1 MKRIMAALLALCV
14 TAGTVSYPAGMHE
27 AKAAEAREAGNAE
40 TDILNAESVSDF
52 KYVELEAG
60 KVEIIKYKGSANVLA
75 IPFEIDGKMVVKIGM
90 NAFSGCSQLES
101 ITIPESVTE
110 IGYYDE
116 DRDYGVYPHMAFD
129 DCENLTEIIVEEG
142 NAWYSSQEGILY
154 NENKTSLLYC
164 PKGKNGSITI
174 PESVTEIGYY
184 DEDGNPYMPL
194 NDCENLTEIIVE
206 EGNARYS
213 SQEGILYDKNMTT
226 LLCCP
231 AGKQGSITI
240 PESVTAISIYRRQ
253 YDRDLFPIYLT
264 KALEYNALSNCPYL
278 SEILVDSDN
287 MEYSSIEGVLYNSDK
302 TKLLC
307 CPAGKQGSLVIPDGV
322 IDMGGKMKIGYL
334 PFYNCRELTSIT
346 IPESVVTLSALSFF
360 GCSNLTEIV
369 VDANNRYCSS
379 LDGILYK
386 NVLNEYGESI
396 VSLIFCPAGKQGIVT
411 VPDNVAQIEP
421 GAFYGCS
428 NLERINISKDVTDIA
443 HDEDG
448 NFEYTAFKGCS
459 RLAEIVVEKE
469 NVNYCSSDGALYYIG
484 SKFGN
489 SGTRL
494 VCCPAGKQG
503 DIDVQEK
510 AQYIEASA
518 FIGCGGITGIAM
530 PKSIASIGDEESSI
544 ADVFSDCTNL
554 AEITV
559 NEANRLF
566 SVREGMLYLGRI
578 LQFCPAGKQGSVTIP
593 QDITGIAEDAFSSCK
608 RVTEIMVDKNNGVYI
623 SLDGILY
630 RKGEDAAPKSLIRC
644 PAGKEGRITVA
655 DGVQIIG
662 DASFEGCLGVEE
674 VVMPGSVEEIGYNAF
689 YGCGDDLCIYCAKGS
704 YAERYA
710 KKHGMDYSVISKK
723 PQTITA
729 SNHTKTV
736 GDAAFPI
743 GASTDGDGV
752 LSYQS
757 SDESV
762 VIVSSKGVAAV
773 IGAGTAQVTI
783 AAAET
788 SEYEAAQKVI
798 TITVNPA
805 SGAGENPP
813 PADLAGTSYDIGG
826 CTYTITS
833 TEPKE
838 ACFTSLNDDRTVV
851 TIPNLVTINGS
862 TYEVS
867 SIAER
872 ACYGIEALQR
882 VRVGANVK
890 EIGAGAFAGCTAM
903 EQAIVPE
910 SVQTI
915 GEGAFAGCSEG
926 LCMVCARGSAAEAYA
941 VENGIRHKASADE
954 KEPQTIMAGDF
965 EKTFGDGPFPIRAST
980 DGDGALSYE
989 SDNEAVA
996 VVSAKGTVVLM
1007 GAGTARITIK
1017 ASETEN
1023 YGPAEKTI
1031 AVTVSP
1037 KPGGDQKPGGAQK
1050 PEAGGSSQEKPE
1062 NKKAQ
1067 TVTAAD
1073 LAKTYGDRPFSIGA
1087 KSSGGGALS
1096 YAVKNPAVASVDGN
1110 GTVTLK
1116 CCGVTEIVI
1125 TAAANGRYQAA
1136 SKTITLTVAP
1146 KKLSG
1151 TSAKST
1157 KAKTLTVKWKK
1168 DKAAT
1173 GYIIECS
1180 TDKKFRKNV
1189 KTATVKKNKT
1199 VSKKLTNL
1207 KGGKRYY
1214 VRACAYVQAGGAKI
1228 KGAYR
1233 TIKKAVKVKK

>member
-40 TDILNAESVSDF
+40 SIEDGFEY
-52 KYVELEAG
+52 KELEAG

-101 ITIPESVTE
+101 VTIPEGVKE
-110 IGYYDE
+110 IEEE

-142 NAWYSSQEGILY
+142 NAWYSSQDGILY
-154 NENKTSLLYC
+154 NESKTSLLHC
-164 PKGKNGSITI
+164 PKGKRGSITI
-174 PESVTEIGYY
+174 PESVAKIGYL
-184 DEDGNPYMPL
+184 DEEYGSYMPL
-194 NDCENLTEIIVE
+194 NDCKKLTEIIVG
-206 EGNARYS
+206 EGNAQYS
-213 SQEGILYDKNMTT
+213 SKDGVLYDKSMAT

-231 AGKQGSITI
+231 AGKQGDITI
-240 PESVTAISIYRRQ
+240 PESVTAIATYTWRYKRE
-253 YDRDLFPIYLT
+253 LGPIYSVKVLG
-264 KALEYNALSNCPYL
+264 YNALSNCPYL
-278 SEILVDSDN
+278 SKISVDSGN
-287 MEYSSIEGVLYNSDK
+287 TEFSSLEGVLYNSDR

-307 CPAGKQGSLVIPDGV
+307 CPAGKKGSLVIPEGV
-322 IDMGGKMKIGYL
+322 RMIGDKGDSVS
-334 PFYNCRELTSIT
+334 FYNCRELTSIT
-346 IPESVVTLSALSFF
+346 IPESVMIVSAASFF

-369 VDANNRYCSS
+369 VDANSRYCSS

-386 NVLNEYGESI
+386 NVLNEYEESI

-411 VPDNVAQIEP
+411 VPDNVAQIER

-443 HDEDG
+443 YDEYG
-448 NFEYTAFKGCS
+448 NLEYTAFKGCS
-459 RLAEIVVEKE
+459 RLAEIVVDKE

-503 DIDVQEK
+503 AIDVQEK

-704 YAERYA
+704 YAEGYA

-890 EIGAGAFAGCTAM
+890 EIGAGAFAGCTAL

-915 GEGAFAGCSEG
+915 GEGAFAGSSEG

-965 EKTFGDGPFPIRAST
+965 EKTFGDGPFPIGAST

-1050 PEAGGSSQEKPE
+1050 PDAGGSSQEKPE
-1062 NKKAQ
+1062 NKKTQ

-1110 GTVTLK
+1110 GAVTLK

>member
-1 MKRIMAALLALCV
+1 M
-14 TAGTVSYPAGMHE
+14 
-27 AKAAEAREAGNAE
+27 
-40 TDILNAESVSDF
+40 
-52 KYVELEAG
+52 
-60 KVEIIKYKGSANVLA
+60 
-75 IPFEIDGKMVVKIGM
+75 
-90 NAFSGCSQLES
+90 
-101 ITIPESVTE
+101 
-110 IGYYDE
+110 
-116 DRDYGVYPHMAFD
+116 
-129 DCENLTEIIVEEG
+129 
-142 NAWYSSQEGILY
+142 
-154 NENKTSLLYC
+154 
-164 PKGKNGSITI
+164 
-174 PESVTEIGYY
+174 
-184 DEDGNPYMPL
+184 
-194 NDCENLTEIIVE
+194 
-206 EGNARYS
+206 
-213 SQEGILYDKNMTT
+213 
-226 LLCCP
+226 CCP
-231 AGKQGSITI
+231 VGKQGSI
-240 PESVTAISIYRRQ
+240 
-253 YDRDLFPIYLT
+253 
-264 KALEYNALSNCPYL
+264 
-278 SEILVDSDN
+278 
-287 MEYSSIEGVLYNSDK
+287 
-302 TKLLC
+302 
-307 CPAGKQGSLVIPDGV
+307 VIPSGV
-322 IDMGGKMKIGYL
+322 TSIGDSA
-334 PFYNCRELTSIT
+334 FRNCGSLTSIT
-346 IPESVVTLSALSFF
+346 IPQSVEYIGEYSFF
-360 GCSNLTEIV
+360 GCSNLTDIV
-369 VDANNRYCSS
+369 VDKDNREYSS
-379 LDGILYK
+379 ADGILYNK
-386 NVLNEYGESI
+386 NMTYLN
-396 VSLIFCPAGKQGIVT
+396 C
-411 VPDNVAQIEP
+411 
-421 GAFYGCS
+421 
-428 NLERINISKDVTDIA
+428 
-443 HDEDG
+443 
-448 NFEYTAFKGCS
+448 
-459 RLAEIVVEKE
+459 
-469 NVNYCSSDGALYYIG
+469 
-484 SKFGN
+484 
-489 SGTRL
+489 
-494 VCCPAGKQG
+494 
-503 DIDVQEK
+503 
-510 AQYIEASA
+510 
-518 FIGCGGITGIAM
+518 
-530 PKSIASIGDEESSI
+530 
-544 ADVFSDCTNL
+544 
-554 AEITV
+554 
-559 NEANRLF
+559 
-566 SVREGMLYLGRI
+566 
-578 LQFCPAGKQGSVTIP
+578 
-593 QDITGIAEDAFSSCK
+593 
-608 RVTEIMVDKNNGVYI
+608 
-623 SLDGILY
+623 
-630 RKGEDAAPKSLIRC
+630 C
-644 PAGKEGRITVA
+644 PAGKEGSIMIP
-655 DGVQIIG
+655 DGTQSIG
-662 DASFEGCLGVEE
+662 QRAFEGCVGLTE
-674 VVMPGSVEEIGYNAF
+674 VSIPDSVDYIADEYLFDSCSDNICILCMP
-689 YGCGDDLCIYCAKGS
+689 GS
-704 YAERYA
+704 YAEAYA
-710 KKHGMDYSVISKK
+710 RKHNINYTVILKK

-729 SNHTKTV
+729 SNYTKTV
-736 GDAAFPI
+736 GDAAFSI

-798 TITVNPA
+798 TITVKPA

-965 EKTFGDGPFPIRAST
+965 EKTFGDGPFPIGAST

-1050 PEAGGSSQEKPE
+1050 PDAGGSSQEKPE

-1096 YAVKNPAVASVDGN
+1096 YVVKNPAVASVDGN
-1110 GTVTLK
+1110 GAVTLK

-1233 TIKKAVKVKK
+1233 TVKKAVKVKK

>member
-1 MKRIMAALLALCV
+1 MEKQKDKNQRRNDMKRIMAALLALCV

-40 TDILNAESVSDF
+40 SIEDGFEYEELANGTVKITD
-52 KYVELEAG
+52 
-60 KVEIIKYKGSANVLA
+60 YKGSGTEAV
-75 IPFEIDGKMVVKIGM
+75 IPSEINGKTVVIIG
-90 NAFSGCSQLES
+90 NQTFSKCSNLIS
-101 ITIPESVTE
+101 ITIPFGVTNIGERDYAHPNPETDVFSECHNLKEVIVDSENVSYSSKDGLLYNDEKTELFLCPAAKTGSIIIEEGIKSLNAIVFQNCCNLTDMTIPASVTSINLQFSSGCYMAGCSSLRE
-110 IGYYDE
+110 IT
-116 DRDYGVYPHMAFD
+116 VAD
-129 DCENLTEIIVEEG
+129 DNVS
-142 NAWYSSQEGILY
+142 YSSQDGILY
-154 NENKTSLLYC
+154 NKEKTQLLCCPPGKVGNVIIPDGMIDIDSAAFQNCSSLT
-164 PKGKNGSITI
+164 NIVI
-174 PESVTEIGYY
+174 PDGVNRIGWLAFQNCSSLSSVAIPRSVSQIEFSDDIWTSSYNSPFQNCSG
-184 DEDGNPYMPL
+184 
-194 NDCENLTEIIVE
+194 LTEITVNE
-206 EGNARYS
+206 ENATYAS
-213 SQEGILYDKNMTT
+213 SDGMLFTKDMGR

-231 AGKQGSITI
+231 AGQQG
-240 PESVTAISIYRRQ
+240 EVSV
-253 YDRDLFPIYLT
+253 
-264 KALEYNALSNCPYL
+264 
-278 SEILVDSDN
+278 
-287 MEYSSIEGVLYNSDK
+287 
-302 TKLLC
+302 
-307 CPAGKQGSLVIPDGV
+307 PDGV
-322 IDMGGKMKIGYL
+322 TGISIFSFDDCNGLKKIMIPKSVSFIDEPNEDLWRCMTFGT
-334 PFYNCRELTSIT
+334 CRNLEEI
-346 IPESVVTLSALSFF
+346 SVDVGNKT
-360 GCSNLTEIV
+360 
-369 VDANNRYCSS
+369 YSS
-379 LDGILYK
+379 LDGILY
-386 NVLNEYGESI
+386 
-396 VSLIFCPAGKQGIVT
+396 
-411 VPDNVAQIEP
+411 
-421 GAFYGCS
+421 
-428 NLERINISKDVTDIA
+428 SKDMTQLKCCPPGKEGDMAVPSGIIEMNKFSLCNCRNLTSIWIPQSVEKIGA
-443 HDEDG
+443 EYKDEDC
-448 NFEYTAFKGCS
+448 EYTVFVGCID
-459 RLAEIVVEKE
+459 LAEITVEDQNE
-469 NVNYCSSDGALYYIG
+469 NYSSFDGVLYAG
-484 SKFGN
+484 DSLK
-489 SGTRL
+489 
-494 VCCPAGKQG
+494 CCPAGKQEG
-503 DIDVQEK
+503 VVIKEDISSIGSHSFQNCVNLISLQIPQNVHKIGLRAFWGCIQLGNVIMPEK
-510 AQYIEASA
+510 LSMSVMNKNGNVFENCGEELCLICVEGSVAESYAIQYGINYKTVEKEKELQYIYAS
-518 FIGCGGITGIAM
+518 
-530 PKSIASIGDEESSI
+530 
-544 ADVFSDCTNL
+544 
-554 AEITV
+554 
-559 NEANRLF
+559 
-566 SVREGMLYLGRI
+566 
-578 LQFCPAGKQGSVTIP
+578 
-593 QDITGIAEDAFSSCK
+593 DI
-608 RVTEIMVDKNNGVYI
+608 
-623 SLDGILY
+623 
-630 RKGEDAAPKSLIRC
+630 
-644 PAGKEGRITVA
+644 
-655 DGVQIIG
+655 
-662 DASFEGCLGVEE
+662 
-674 VVMPGSVEEIGYNAF
+674 
-689 YGCGDDLCIYCAKGS
+689 
-704 YAERYA
+704 
-710 KKHGMDYSVISKK
+710 
-723 PQTITA
+723 
-729 SNHTKTV
+729 TKTV
-736 GDAAFPI
+736 GDMPFFIHAEL
-743 GASTDGDGV
+743 DGNGI
-752 LSYQS
+752 LSYES

-762 VIVSSKGVAAV
+762 ASVTSEGIIIIYSV
-773 IGAGTAQVTI
+773 GTAQMTI
-783 AAAET
+783 RASET
-788 SEYEAAQKVI
+788 EEYKAAQKVI

-890 EIGAGAFAGCTAM
+890 EIGAGAFAGCTAL

-915 GEGAFAGCSEG
+915 GEGAFAGSSEG

-954 KEPQTIMAGDF
+954 KEPQTITAGDF
-965 EKTFGDGPFPIRAST
+965 EKTFGDGPFPIGAST

-1037 KPGGDQKPGGAQK
+1037 KPGGDQKPGGTQK

-1116 CCGVTEIVI
+1116 GCGVTEIVI

-1233 TIKKAVKVKK
+1233 TVKKAVKVKK